1 MKIMA
6 GDHDDDPK
14 TLQAKVTAA
23 NNLGHQALAQLSKL
37 DSRFKDK
44 QEITHNGP
52 VVFGWIDDN
61 TNKEDDLDKIVS
73 DVELDAMTGDSVPN

>member
-1 MKIMA
+1 MKIMN

-52 VVFGWIDDN
+52 MVIGWD
-61 TNKEDDLDKIVS
+61 VS
-73 DVELDAMTGDSVPN
+73 DANEDNKPEKVLTDSELDMITDGTVLN